1 MLSHSTAP
9 FDIPTRRGALAR
21 APFDGRVEWDVPGG
35 HRGIHDIGYSG
46 ASGIEVTLAWWA
58 RAQAQHSLAPRKGS
72 LALSR
77 SDSPPSERTITNFR
91 FVLRPPFPRFY
102 INIPSR
108 GPRAPLCGGIR
119 RAPSERHCHNGWPTS
134 VASIFPMER
143 YWLWIAPLC
152 IKMRKLMG
160 RLWQSDKRTS

>member
-9 FDIPTRRGALAR
+9 SDIPTRRGALAR
-21 APFDGRVEWDVPGG
+21 APSDGHVEWDVPGG

-77 SDSPPSERTITNFR
+77 SDSPPPSERTITNFR
-91 FVLRPPFPRFY
+91 FVLRPPSPAFTLIY
-102 INIPSR
+102 L
-108 GPRAPLCGGIR
+108 RAARARLYVAVFDARHRKDTATTVGQHLLPVSFLWKDTGCGLPLLHKDAKAHG
-119 RAPSERHCHNGWPTS
+119 S
-134 VASIFPMER
+134 VFAV
-143 YWLWIAPLC
+143 
-152 IKMRKLMG
+152 G
-160 RLWQSDKRTS
+160 